1 MRILVAEDEFIIR
14 LCITEALSD
23 AGFEVISAS
32 CGEMALHLIK
42 DPDHIAAVVTDF
54 HMPGADGI
62 AVAQCARQRH
72 PDIPVVFMTARP
84 DLLSGCKIEPPCVY
98 LPKPF
103 SVQHLIATVERAL
116 KRSD

>member
-23 AGFEVISAS
+23 AGFEVIPAS
-32 CGEMALHLIK
+32 CGQMALKLIK
-42 DPDHIAAVVTDF
+42 DPDHIVAVVTDF

-62 AVAQCARQRH
+62 AVAHCARQRH
-72 PDIPVVFMTARP
+72 LGIPVVFMTARP
-84 DLLSGCKIEPPCVY
+84 DLLSECKIEPPCVY
-98 LPKPF
+98 LSKPF
-103 SVQHLIATVERAL
+103 SVPHLIGTVEQAL